1 MFCCHLYCQKKL
13 SIELVR
19 HPHQRACWEK
29 APAKAHLVTDDLT
42 LYLCQR
48 LSPPISE
55 IWNDLSLRRVVLIC
69 KISIAFNNRKVQTID
84 TIKIQRGQRTLR
96 SDRDRQVTRKS

>member
-48 LSPPISE
+48 LSPPV
-55 IWNDLSLRRVVLIC
+55 NFRDLERLKLAPSCADMQDID
-69 KISIAFNNRKVQTID
+69 SIQ
-84 TIKIQRGQRTLR
+84 
-96 SDRDRQVTRKS
+96 